1 MMRQRFFIPKTDR
14 KLGDRYELLE
24 CLGDGSYGW
33 VWRAQRLAD
42 NTIVAVKIPKEQGS
56 KNQDL
61 AEGEFLI
68 GKEPHANVIEMYWM
82 GRVPPEREWYAI
94 EMEYFPSQTL
104 ARLLDEGEQGFVGSY
119 SRILNI
125 YEQVLTGVAHLHS
138 LGRSHGDIKPQN
150 ILVSGERVKLTDF
163 GCSILPEEMYIRTRE
178 NGGTILYSAPEF
190 AGTTWHKQK
199 SAALFKGDIYSLGVL
214 LYHLVTSRLPHDSL
228 SQVVRHVPF
237 PHPREINSSVCPA
250 LEDFIL
256 HCLALE
262 PERWDSV
269 GKMLEMFRRASRAQ
283 VEYNPVRSS
292 PIKQQSNEDW
302 STQVVR
308 YMEEEHYEQAE
319 KVATIEFESSQDP
332 YAFLLLVNAAY
343 KDKRFFDCIKKIDTY
358 PELIEVGTAV
368 SHDLARVALKAY
380 LETRQLYKAEA
391 MLTYC
396 IQVEG
401 ETLNLLLI
409 KASILG
415 SQAKYEEACQ
425 LLLALNR
432 QYPQHLPI
440 LRRLVLVFE
449 QLRDSGKAV
458 AFLCTYTR
466 QAPDDSWAIEKL
478 EKFSALGLY

>member
-1 MMRQRFFIPKTDR
+1 MKQRFFIPKTDR

-42 NTIVAVKIPKEQGS
+42 NAIVAVKIPKEQGS

-61 AEGEFLI
+61 AEGKFLI
-68 GKEPHANVIEMYWM
+68 GKEPHSNVVEVYWM

-119 SRILNI
+119 SRILKV
-125 YEQVLTGVAHLHS
+125 YEQVLSGAAHLHS
-138 LGRSHGDIKPQN
+138 LGISHGDIKPQN
-150 ILVSGERVKLTDF
+150 ILVLGDRVKLTDF
-163 GCSILPEEMYIRTRE
+163 GCSILPEEIYIRTRE
-178 NGGTILYSAPEF
+178 NGGTILYSAPEL
-190 AGTTWHKQK
+190 AGTIWHKQK
-199 SAALFKGDIYSLGVL
+199 SADLFKGDIYSLGVL

-237 PHPREINSSVCPA
+237 PHPREINSSVCPD
-250 LEDFIL
+250 LEDFTL

-262 PERWDSV
+262 PEARWNSV
-269 GKMLEMFRRASRAQ
+269 SKMLDMFRHVSRAQ
-283 VEYNPVRSS
+283 IEYSPMRSS
-292 PIKQQSNEDW
+292 PLKQQGNEDW

-319 KVATIEFESSQDP
+319 KVATIEFKSSQDP
-332 YAFLLLVNAAY
+332 YAFLMLVNAAY
-343 KDKRFFDCIKKIDTY
+343 KDKRFFDCIKEIETY
-358 PELIEVGTAV
+358 PELIEAGTSV
-368 SHDLARVALKAY
+368 SHDLARIALKAY
-380 LETRQLYKAEA
+380 LEIRQLYKAEA
-391 MLTYC
+391 MLTHC
-396 IQVEG
+396 IQIEG

-432 QYPQHLPI
+432 QYPQRLTV
-440 LRRLVLVFE
+440 LKRLVLVFE
-449 QLRDSGKAV
+449 QLRDTGKAV
-458 AFLCTYTR
+458 AFLRTYTR
-466 QAPDDSWAIEKL
+466 QAPDDSWATEKL